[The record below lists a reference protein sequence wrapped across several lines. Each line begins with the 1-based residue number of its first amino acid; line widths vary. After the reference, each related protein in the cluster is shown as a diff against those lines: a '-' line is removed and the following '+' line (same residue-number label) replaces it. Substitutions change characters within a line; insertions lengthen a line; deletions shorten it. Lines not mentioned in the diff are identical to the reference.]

1 MRANILVHQLQE
13 MSKMKKINKFAALL
27 LAAPMMFLAHAVHA
41 EDPTATPGV
50 DKRQANQERRI
61 QQGVNSGAL
70 NEREAARLQRGE
82 KRIERME
89 ERAKADGKVTPEE
102 RKRLQRAENI
112 QSRKIYR
119 EKHDKQRQ

>member
-1 MRANILVHQLQE
+1 M
-13 MSKMKKINKFAALL
+13 MKTKIFAALL
-27 LAAPMMFLAHAVHA
+27 LAAPMIIVAQVSQA
-41 EDPTATPGV
+41 EDAAATPGI

-61 QQGVNSGAL
+61 QQGENSGAL

-89 ERAKADGKVTPEE
+89 DKAKADGTVTAQE
-102 RKRLQRAENI
+102 RKRLQHAENI

-119 EKHDKQRQ
+119 EKHDKQRR